1 MANVMDPTPEQ
12 VQGWDEWVSGRPQA
26 VRETLQRYDLKPW
39 KLYRLK
45 SSGHRVTLY
54 SVDEPK
60 DGSAPTLKVNVL
72 GRFNLL
78 AFDRRVF
85 GITPDDLEECEL
97 PGAEEPLGT
106 VLSHDEVSEAVE
118 GVAPGEPRMRAVLD
132 AATRSLQ
139 GRTPQGDA

>member
-12 VQGWDEWVSGRPQA
+12 QQNWDVWVNDRPDA

-39 KLYRLK
+39 RLYRLK
-45 SSGHRVTLY
+45 GTGQRVVLY
-54 SVDEPK
+54 SVDEPE
-60 DGSAPTLKVNVL
+60 DGSPPTVKVDVL

-85 GITPDDLEECEL
+85 GIKPDDLEECDL
-97 PGAEEPLGT
+97 PGTDEPLGT
-106 VLSHDEVSEAVE
+106 VLSHDEVVSAVE
-118 GVAPGEPRMRAVLD
+118 GVSPGDPRARAIRD
-132 AATRSLQ
+132 AATRSIQ

>member
-12 VQGWDEWVSGRPQA
+12 QQDWDMWVIERPTA

-54 SVDEPK
+54 SVDEPE
-60 DGSAPTLKVNVL
+60 DGSPPTLKVDVS
-72 GRFNLL
+72 GRFNML
-78 AFDRRVF
+78 AFDRRVC
-85 GITPDDLEECEL
+85 GIAPSDLEECDL
-97 PGAEEPLGT
+97 PNEAEPIGT
-106 VLSHDEVSEAVE
+106 VLSHDEVAQAVN
-118 GVAPGEPRMRAVLD
+118 GVEPGEPRMRAIRD

-139 GRTPQGDA
+139 ERSPKGDT